1 MSNFPCS
8 VCVAVVV
15 FVCVPLCILYVY
27 NCMCVS
33 VGVSLFGVCVCLCGW
48 VRVDCTRYDDDGC
61 ASKTWEVMSPNA
73 LKGGC
78 DVINAV
84 EFCTAPSERYLHGS
98 AMFQDG

>member
-8 VCVAVVV
+8 VCVAVCL
-15 FVCVPLCILYVY
+15 FVHGCATVHLVRVQLHVRECGCVTVW
-27 NCMCVS
+27 CV
-33 VGVSLFGVCVCLCGW
+33 CGW